1 MQSGEL
7 VMVIKIFRA
16 YVNSGLPIKDGDHI
30 FSIIASDTNVAFA
43 APQEVI
49 DRFGLTQERIE
60 MAKNLY
66 IGSDVELPST
76 PTDWATLASTNMS
89 WISVIPFDASE
100 PYQTIEQA
108 VIDETSGAQGAL
120 EILENLLKPLF
131 DGSEFLDA
139 NTVKPYEPPQPTA
152 EILKTF
158 ELFKEQIE
166 LIHNG
171 KLPIWTEFFALVKQ
185 LDDEYF
191 SSHGESTS
199 LADELFSVY
208 ELDNNEAIYSDDN
221 FMTEILK
228 ILSDNIHLLCFL
240 RNSGYENEISKDML
254 IKMCETVLDDHE
266 LMTCYECGM
275 NRWWGNPVAYL
286 AFQENL
292 PQKKLVELFQLT
304 IALPKENEMT
314 KDIILC
320 SLASNKSTPLDVLKK
335 LQNEER
341 YALMAADEQCPFWDE
356 TDKETSNIAE
366 LARRT
371 ILKNGSA

>member
-1 MQSGEL
+1 MS
-7 VMVIKIFRA
+7 
-16 YVNSGLPIKDGDHI
+16 KDI
-30 FSIIASDTNVAFA
+30 NNENLSD
-43 APQEVI
+43 E
-49 DRFGLTQERIE
+49 E
-60 MAKNLY
+60 Y
-66 IGSDVELPST
+66 
-76 PTDWATLASTNMS
+76 
-89 WISVIPFDASE
+89 
-100 PYQTIEQA
+100 
-108 VIDETSGAQGAL
+108 
-120 EILENLLKPLF
+120 ENLLKPLF
-131 DGSEFLDA
+131 DGFEFLDT

-166 LIHNG
+166 LIHKG

-191 SSHGESTS
+191 SDHGESTS

-208 ELDNNEAIYSDDN
+208 ELDNNEFIYSDDN
-221 FMTEILK
+221 FMIEILK

-240 RNSGYENEISKDML
+240 LNSSYENQISKGTL
-254 IKMCETVLDDHE
+254 IKMCETVLDEDG
-266 LMTCYECGM
+266 LIDCYECGM

-286 AFQENL
+286 ALEENL
-292 PQKKLVELFQLT
+292 PQKNLAELFKFAL
-304 IALPKENEMT
+304 ALPSEYEMD

-341 YALMAADEQCPFWDE
+341 YVIRAADEQCPFWDE

-371 ILKNGSA
+371 ISKIGSA

>member
-1 MQSGEL
+1 MSED
-7 VMVIKIFRA
+7 IN
-16 YVNSGLPIKDGDHI
+16 YEN
-30 FSIIASDTNVAFA
+30 
-43 APQEVI
+43 
-49 DRFGLTQERIE
+49 LT
-60 MAKNLY
+60 
-66 IGSDVELPST
+66 
-76 PTDWATLASTNMS
+76 
-89 WISVIPFDASE
+89 
-100 PYQTIEQA
+100 
-108 VIDETSGAQGAL
+108 DE
-120 EILENLLKPLF
+120 EYENLLKPVLDGTEIF
-131 DGSEFLDA
+131 DT
-139 NTVKPYEPPQPTA
+139 NTVKQYEPPQPTA
-152 EILKTF
+152 EIIKTL

-166 LIHNG
+166 LIHKG

-208 ELDNNEAIYSDDN
+208 ELDNNGAIYSDDN

-240 RNSGYENEISKDML
+240 LNSGYENEISKDML
-254 IKMCETVLDDHE
+254 IKMCETVLNDDE

-286 AFQENL
+286 AVQENL
-292 PQKKLVELFQLT
+292 PQKNLVELFQVT
-304 IALPKENEMT
+304 IALPKNEMT

-335 LQNEER
+335 LENEER
-341 YALMAADEQCPFWDE
+341 YSLLAADEQCPFWDE

-371 ILKNGSA
+371 ILKIGSV

>member
-1 MQSGEL
+1 MGNE
-7 VMVIKIFRA
+7 
-16 YVNSGLPIKDGDHI
+16 
-30 FSIIASDTNVAFA
+30 
-43 APQEVI
+43 
-49 DRFGLTQERIE
+49 
-60 MAKNLY
+60 
-66 IGSDVELPST
+66 ELPM
-76 PTDWATLASTNMS
+76 TD
-89 WISVIPFDASE
+89 E
-100 PYQTIEQA
+100 EYEK
-108 VIDETSGAQGAL
+108 
-120 EILENLLKPLF
+120 LLKPLF
-131 DGSEFLDA
+131 DDPETFYS
-139 NTVKPYEPPQPTA
+139 NKTKPYEPPQPTA

-166 LIHNG
+166 LIHKG
-171 KLPIWTEFFALVKQ
+171 KLPIWTEFFALVKR

-208 ELDNNEAIYSDDN
+208 ELDNNEDIYSDDK

-228 ILSDNIHLLCFL
+228 ILSDNIHLLCFIL
-240 RNSGYENEISKDML
+240 NSGHENEISKDML
-254 IKMCETVLDDHE
+254 IKMCETVLDDNE
-266 LMTCYECGM
+266 LMNCYECGM

-292 PQKKLVELFQLT
+292 PQKNLTELFELT
-304 IALPKENEMT
+304 IALSKEDEMT

-320 SLASNKSTPLDVLKK
+320 SLASNKSTPLEVLNK

-371 ILKNGSA
+371 ILKIGSK